1 MLDGNKGAFKYIY
14 EKSYDRF
21 ILFKIVNE
29 DDEIL
34 YHESFRDIQ
43 DAQTNMNPLYK
54 VDWGELIDQVD
65 LNFDREGKKEIERE
79 IEKLAKSQVRY

>member
-1 MLDGNKGAFKYIY
+1 MLDSNKGAFKYIY
-14 EKSYDRF
+14 EKSYDCF